1 MPYTFEEVI
10 QNEMIKEHRKRPQP
24 RYPIWIEGLK
34 VFLIFMGAACAISY
48 AAFYAGGYK
57 AILYTVPFYVQP
69 WLTTYVRRRWNT
81 VIRDALL
88 SVVFVAWLFLAPN
101 LATGFTAMG
110 YVVLLTGYQIVR
122 EFSYEPER
130 EAGTCII
137 AINAAFMVLVGLL
150 MILHRQ
156 WQFISVLNILA
167 VGYAVLFLK
176 YRHYMTVEE
185 LIETEKAAEERS
197 NFSEQRI
204 KDHNNRL
211 LWFFC
216 GIIVLIIA
224 AVNEVGVE
232 EALVHIVDKAVIRV
246 EENLNGAEKVI
257 KPTTNATVFDKEL
270 EWFEESDEFTLAR
283 LFGYIIR
290 WILLYW
296 YVLAIL
302 VFILYLLKEDYVRR
316 KEKRKYE
323 KLEYTETKEFYRG
336 TAPKRFRRSLAQ
348 LLDRSEENLVR
359 RAYYKRVKGEI
370 GKTVERSDT
379 PIQVGE
385 KLPDAKEL
393 TKRYNEIRYKGEKR
407 K

>member
-48 AAFYAGGYK
+48 AAFYAGGYE

-110 YVVLLTGYQIVR
+110 YVVLLTGYQIIR
-122 EFSYEPER
+122 EFSYETER
-130 EAGTCII
+130 EAGTGVI
-137 AINAAFMVLVGLL
+137 AINAACMVLVGVL

-156 WQFISVLNILA
+156 WQFISVLNILTI
-167 VGYAVLFLK
+167 GYAVLFLK
-176 YRHYMTVEE
+176 YRHYMTIEE
-185 LIETEKAAEERS
+185 LIGTEKGSEEKS
-197 NFSEQRI
+197 NFSEQRVRE
-204 KDHNNRL
+204 HNNRMF
-211 LWFFC
+211 WVFC
-216 GIIVLIIA
+216 AIIILIIVV
-224 AVNEVGVE
+224 VNEAGTE
-232 EALVHIVDKAVIRV
+232 EVLVRNIDKIVIRV
-246 EENLNGAEKVI
+246 EENLNHGGQKI
-257 KPTTNATVFDKEL
+257 KPIRTTPVLEEQVDWLKENY
-270 EWFEESDEFTLAR
+270 EFTLAR

-290 WILLYW
+290 WILMYW
-296 YVLAIL
+296 YVLAII
-302 VFILYLLKEDYVRR
+302 VFILYMIKEDYMRR

-323 KLEYTETKEFYRG
+323 KLEYSETKEFYKG
-336 TAPKRFRRSLAQ
+336 TAPKRFRRSLVQ

-379 PIQVGE
+379 PMQVGE

-393 TKRYNEIRYKGEKR
+393 TKRYNEIRYKGDQR

>member
-24 RYPIWIEGLK
+24 RYPIWLEGLK
-34 VFLIFMGAACAISY
+34 VFLIFVGAACAISY
-48 AAFYAGGYK
+48 AAFYAGGYE
-57 AILYTVPFYVQP
+57 ATLYTVPFYVQP

-81 VIRDALL
+81 VIKDIFLA
-88 SVVFVAWLFLAPN
+88 VVFVGWLFLAPN
-101 LATGFTAMG
+101 LATGITALG
-110 YVVLLTGYQIVR
+110 YVILLTGYQIVR

-156 WQFISVLNILA
+156 WQFISVLNILTI
-167 VGYAVLFLK
+167 GYAVLFLK
-176 YRHYMTVEE
+176 YRHYMTIEE
-185 LIETEKAAEERS
+185 LIGTEKGSEEKS
-197 NFSEQRI
+197 NFSEQRVRE
-204 KDHNNRL
+204 HNNRMF
-211 LWFFC
+211 WVFC
-216 GIIVLIIA
+216 AIIILIIVV
-224 AVNEVGVE
+224 VNEAGTEKV
-232 EALVHIVDKAVIRV
+232 LVRNIDKIVIRV
-246 EENLNGAEKVI
+246 EENLNHGGQKI
-257 KPTTNATVFDKEL
+257 KPIRTTSVL
-270 EWFEESDEFTLAR
+270 EEQVDWLEENYEFTLAKF
-283 LFGYIIR
+283 FGYIIR

-336 TAPKRFRRSLAQ
+336 TAPKRSLRSIIRW
-348 LLDRSEENLVR
+348 LDRSEENLVR

>member
-48 AAFYAGGYK
+48 AAFYAGGYE

-110 YVVLLTGYQIVR
+110 YVVLLTGYQIIR
-122 EFSYEPER
+122 EFSYETER
-130 EAGTCII
+130 EAGTGVI
-137 AINAAFMVLVGLL
+137 AINAACMVLVGVL

-156 WQFISVLNILA
+156 WQFISVLNILTI
-167 VGYAVLFLK
+167 GYAVLFLK
-176 YRHYMTVEE
+176 YRHYMTIEE
-185 LIETEKAAEERS
+185 LIGTEKGSEEKS
-197 NFSEQRI
+197 NFSEQRVRE
-204 KDHNNRL
+204 HNNRMF
-211 LWFFC
+211 WVFC
-216 GIIVLIIA
+216 AIIILIIVV
-224 AVNEVGVE
+224 VNEAGTE
-232 EALVHIVDKAVIRV
+232 EVLVRNIDKIVIRV
-246 EENLNGAEKVI
+246 EENLNHGGQKI
-257 KPTTNATVFDKEL
+257 KPIRATPVL
-270 EWFEESDEFTLAR
+270 EEQVDWLEENYEFTLAR

-290 WILLYW
+290 WILMYW
-296 YVLAIL
+296 YVLAII
-302 VFILYLLKEDYVRR
+302 VFILYMIKEDYMRR

-323 KLEYTETKEFYRG
+323 KLEYSETKEFYKG
-336 TAPKRFRRSLAQ
+336 TATKRSRRSLAQ

-370 GKTVERSDT
+370 DKTVERSDT
-379 PIQVGE
+379 PMQVGE

-393 TKRYNEIRYKGEKR
+393 TKRYNEIRYKGDQSK
-407 K
+407 